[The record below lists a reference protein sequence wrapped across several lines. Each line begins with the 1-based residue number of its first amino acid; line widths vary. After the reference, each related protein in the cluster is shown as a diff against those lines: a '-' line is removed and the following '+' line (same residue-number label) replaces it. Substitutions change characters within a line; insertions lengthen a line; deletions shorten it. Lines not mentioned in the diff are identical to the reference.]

1 MSWFEYHAEVDRLHA
16 SDELK
21 ARLLAMQPESGET
34 APHRHAQPKTEPPA
48 AAEPETRAKP
58 PVHFSPRWKQW
69 AAMAACFVLGMGV
82 YSVMSFTGSF
92 FRMGSS
98 SASATA
104 LYSSAATADAA
115 PADTAGAWTSG
126 SYAVSEEAAE
136 LDSGVVV
143 SESTADA
150 AARSADSTTT
160 ERKIIY
166 TAYLYLESK
175 TYDDTRATLEQAVR
189 DVGGYVQAS
198 DEYNYTSGSRSV
210 TLTVRI
216 PAAQYSEFLAGAEG
230 AGSLRSKSEQAE
242 DVTAQYID
250 VAARITSLEAQRTRL
265 TELEAQA
272 ESLSDLLEIQDSL
285 TSVQYQLESWQQQ
298 MNWYNDQVDYCTVT
312 IELDE
317 VQEYTPVRT
326 SFGERLSGAL
336 SDGLTAFA
344 DGVQNVAVALAY
356 NWPLVLVLAAVC
368 VGVWLWRRRKSHK
381 KQGKK

>member
-1 MSWFEYHAEVDRLHA
+1 
-16 SDELK
+16 
-21 ARLLAMQPESGET
+21 
-34 APHRHAQPKTEPPA
+34 
-48 AAEPETRAKP
+48 
-58 PVHFSPRWKQW
+58 
-69 AAMAACFVLGMGV
+69 
-82 YSVMSFTGSF
+82 MSFTGSF

-98 SASATA
+98 SASTTA

-115 PADTAGAWTSG
+115 PADTAGTWASG
-126 SYAVSEEAAE
+126 SYEGAE
-136 LDSGVVV
+136 DAETDSGVVV

-150 AARSADSTTT
+150 AAQSTDSAVT

-216 PAAQYSEFLAGAEG
+216 PAAQYSEFLVGAEG

-250 VAARITSLEAQRTRL
+250 VAARIASLEAQRTRL

-326 SFGERLSGAL
+326 SFGERLRGAL

-344 DGVQNVAVALAY
+344 DGAQNAVIALAY
-356 NWPLVLVLAAVC
+356 NLLLVLLLIAAG
-368 VGVWLWRRRKSHK
+368 VGVWLWRRKTHK

>member
-21 ARLLAMQPESGET
+21 ARLLAMQPERGE
-34 APHRHAQPKTEPPA
+34 PA
-48 AAEPETRAKP
+48 AAQSPTQPDAAPETRAKP
-58 PVHFSPRWKQW
+58 PVHFSPRWKRW
-69 AAMAACFVLGMGV
+69 AAMAACFVLGMGA

-92 FRMGSS
+92 FRMGSTGS
-98 SASATA
+98 SAYNTA
-104 LYSSAATADAA
+104 LYSTAATDAA
-115 PADTAGAWTSG
+115 PADTASG
-126 SYAVSEEAAE
+126 WSSSYAVSEEAAE
-136 LDSGVVV
+136 LDSGVSV

-150 AARSADSTTT
+150 ARSSDSTAT

-175 TYDDTRATLEQAVR
+175 TYDDTRAALEQAVR

-216 PAAQYSEFLAGAEG
+216 PAAQYSEFLAGAES

-250 VAARITSLEAQRTRL
+250 VAARIASLEAQRTRL

-272 ESLSDLLEIQDSL
+272 ENLSDLLEIQDSL
-285 TSVQYQLESWQQQ
+285 TNVQYQLESWQQQ

-312 IELDE
+312 ISLDE

-326 SFGERLSGAL
+326 SFGERLIGAL
-336 SDGLTAFA
+336 HDGLTAFA
-344 DGVQNVAVALAY
+344 DGAQNAVIALAY
-356 NWPLVLVLAAVC
+356 NLLLVLVLAAVC
-368 VGVWLWRRRKSHK
+368 VGIWLWRRRAHK
-381 KQGKK
+381 KPSKK